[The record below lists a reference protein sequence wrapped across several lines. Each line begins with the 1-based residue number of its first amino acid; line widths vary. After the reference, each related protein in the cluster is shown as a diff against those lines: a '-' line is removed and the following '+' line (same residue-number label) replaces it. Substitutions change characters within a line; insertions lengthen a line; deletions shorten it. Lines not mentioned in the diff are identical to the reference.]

1 MSISAE
7 TVPDPDPHPSSLR
20 ARKKAQT
27 RQAISDEATRLFM
40 ERGFDAVTL
49 AEVAEAAGVSV
60 KTIFNYFGSKEEL
73 FLDREEQLHA
83 AIVAAIRDRG
93 PDVRVTAAL
102 IALFTEERLPD
113 GDGWTPLFR
122 PERFAMFRRFLTV
135 WHESPS
141 LQARYLSS
149 NERLAARVVAVLAAE
164 RGREEGDDDVRIFAA
179 MLVAAMHQRMSVL
192 SEMVLGGATP
202 EETRER
208 VVATT
213 AVAFARVAIA
223 FPDLDLP
230 GRPGS
235 GRG

>member
-7 TVPDPDPHPSSLR
+7 TVPDPDPSGLR

-73 FLDREEQLHA
+73 FLDREEQLHEG
-83 AIVAAIRDRG
+83 DRG
-93 PDVRVTAAL
+93 HDPGPRPGVRITAAL
-102 IALFTEERLPD
+102 VALFTEERIPD

-149 NERLAARVVAVLAAE
+149 NERLAARVAAVLAAE
-164 RGREEGDDDVRIFAA
+164 HGREEGDDDVRIFAL
-179 MLVAAMHQRMSVL
+179 MLVAAMHQRMTVL
-192 SEMVLGGATP
+192 SEMVLGGSTP

-213 AVAFARVAIA
+213 AVAFARVAVA